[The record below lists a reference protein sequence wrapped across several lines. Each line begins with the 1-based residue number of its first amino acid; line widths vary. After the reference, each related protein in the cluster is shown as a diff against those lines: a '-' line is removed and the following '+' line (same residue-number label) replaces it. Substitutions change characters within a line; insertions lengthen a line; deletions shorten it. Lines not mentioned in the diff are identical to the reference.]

1 MKFIKTL
8 SRCLVLVLPIVVV
21 LSIVV
26 PSIALAQQEDLS
38 LQLFDQNFELE
49 LLEAELKS
57 SSETADQQFDTA
69 LLKRFDKAWWLQQL
83 PALQVELR
91 KREKLFADADRI
103 QPEALDSLAQYL
115 RLLMPEL
122 DIGAPVSIDRVR
134 LSDVQ
139 QQALFNMVYDWRGK
153 QDLRSAED
161 YLQQEGINL
170 AEIVERTMLRV
181 FDANFSC
188 LFNLASTE
196 NRIKVSLKPHWSDC
210 IDESNPQLLWVNE
223 LRLSEV
229 STSQD
234 LPIDRQEA
242 LSFLNQQKEKQT
254 RLSNDAGHG
263 FSLFDLNILASK
275 LNKAFLDSSAG
286 QRYDN
291 SHDALITAELEILRQ
306 QHAMSFSNLQKIS
319 ETLQDY
325 IRAQGFILAKAY
337 IPQQDFRAAD
347 GILELAVA
355 GGYLGDV
362 YFRNLDETKYRR
374 ETLLSAFKAYLDKPV
389 NSDISTAYFRLND
402 IPGLSVQAGFFE
414 PGEVNG
420 QTRLNLGLEEEKWQ
434 LQLRSDN
441 YGSEAT
447 GEYRVLAG
455 LDWYNTLGY
464 GDSLNI
470 GVLQASSPSNT
481 SYGFAR
487 YKFPFLE
494 LKANIVLS
502 HEQTQYEALGGVG
515 ANKAL
520 SQGDLA
526 TSSLGMEYRWL
537 RSKDFNLSLSASAV
551 KKSSDTTVTLQLGD
565 KSVVDGLETEVEG
578 YQLDLKVDYLL
589 SSLRALTDWRFSYF
603 SGQQEDVKDTVISR
617 SYEKFTLNGDT
628 LFLLPIEISDQPLR
642 LNAKI
647 QAVYSDDLLPTFE
660 RQAIGGPYGVKTF
673 ATADFTADKTVYGNL
688 QLLANVSSW
697 LGEALSDD
705 HDISIAFFI
714 EAAEGRLNAL
724 QGQSDSKASFQ
735 AAGMSLY
742 YQWQE
747 NLNLELNYSFAGS
760 KDVSVDFAELVP
772 EPEDTVYFSLSYRI

>member
-1 MKFIKTL
+1 MRFIKLLTTL
-8 SRCLVLVLPIVVV
+8 TALVGPGFV
-21 LSIVV
+21 
-26 PSIALAQQEDLS
+26 LAQQENLS
-38 LQLFDQNFELE
+38 LDFFDQRFELE
-49 LLEAELKS
+49 LSQAALQPAS
-57 SSETADQQFDTA
+57 NAADQQFDTA
-69 LLKRFDKAWWLQQL
+69 LLKRYDKAWWMQRL
-83 PALQVELR
+83 PALQAELL
-91 KREKLFADADRI
+91 KRERLFTEADRI
-103 QPEALDSLAQYL
+103 EPGALSSLAQYL

-122 DIGAPVSIDRVR
+122 DIGAPVSIDKTR

-139 QQALFNMVYDWRGK
+139 QQALFNMVYDWKGK
-153 QDLRSAED
+153 HDPRSTED
-161 YLQQEGINL
+161 YLEQEDIDL
-170 AEIVERTMLRV
+170 AEIVENSVLRV

-188 LFNLASTE
+188 LFQLSSAE
-196 NRIKVSLKPHWSDC
+196 NRIEVSLRPQWSDC
-210 IDESNPQLLWVNE
+210 IDESRPQLLWVNE
-223 LRLSEV
+223 LRLGEA
-229 STSQD
+229 STQQD
-234 LPIDRQEA
+234 LPIDREEVF
-242 LSFLNQQKEKQT
+242 SFLNQQKEKQT
-254 RLSNDAGHG
+254 RLSNDAAHG

-275 LNKAFLDSSAG
+275 LNQAFLDSSAG

-291 SHDALITAELEILRQ
+291 VHDALITEELEVLRQ

-347 GILELAVA
+347 GILELAIA
-355 GGYLGDV
+355 SGYLADV
-362 YFRNLDETKYRR
+362 YFRNINETKYRR
-374 ETLLSAFKAYLDKPV
+374 ETLLSAFAAYLDKPV
-389 NSDISTAYFRLND
+389 SSDVSTAYFRLND

-414 PGEVNG
+414 PGEENG

-441 YGSEAT
+441 YGSKAT

-455 LDWYNTLGY
+455 FDWYNALGY

-470 GVLQASSPSNT
+470 AVLQASSPSNT
-481 SYGFAR
+481 SYGSAK

-526 TSSLGMEYRWL
+526 TSSLSMEYRWL
-537 RSKDFNLSLSASAV
+537 RSKDFNFSVGASAV

-578 YQLDLKVDYLL
+578 YQVDVKVDYLL

-603 SGQQEDVKDTVISR
+603 SGQQEDLKDTVISR
-617 SYEKFTLNGDT
+617 SYEKFTLSGDT
-628 LFLLPIEISDQPLR
+628 LFLLPVEVSNQPLR
-642 LNAKI
+642 LNAKF

-673 ATADFTADKTVYGNL
+673 ATADFTADKTIYGNL
-688 QLLANVSSW
+688 QLLANVNSW
-697 LGEALSDD
+697 LGEGFSDD
-705 HDISIAFFI
+705 HDVSIAVFI

-735 AAGMSLY
+735 AAGLSLY

-760 KDVSVDFAELVP
+760 KDVSTDFAELVP